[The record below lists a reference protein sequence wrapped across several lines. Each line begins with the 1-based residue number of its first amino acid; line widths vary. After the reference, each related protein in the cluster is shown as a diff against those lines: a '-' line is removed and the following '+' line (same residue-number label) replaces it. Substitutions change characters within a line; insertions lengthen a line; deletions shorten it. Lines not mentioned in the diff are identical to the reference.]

1 MENLQNKKII
11 VGISGGIAAY
21 KAPLLIRELVK
32 RGAKVKVAATDN
44 ALKFVTLLTLQTLSN
59 NNVYNDM
66 FGSYQSVTTEHISL
80 AQWADCIIVAPATA
94 DIIGKYANGIADEA
108 LSTLLTAFDK
118 KVFMAP
124 AMNTAMY
131 CNFAVQQNMKTLQ
144 SHGVEII
151 DAQYGELACGQD
163 GKGRMADIEDIVA
176 RIENYFS
183 FTQDF
188 AGKTVTVT
196 AGPTR
201 EKIDSVRFISNNSSG
216 KMGIAVAGEFVA
228 RGAVVNLVLG
238 PVQQKVQAQDRLNVI
253 DVVTA
258 EQMYEKTVEC
268 FAHSD
273 IAVCA
278 AAVADYTTD
287 KVFEGKMK
295 KKDSNL
301 TLQLVPTKDILAT
314 LGQRKKDSQLLIGF
328 ALETDNELG
337 NAKGKLAKKNADLI
351 ILNSLKDAGAGFEV
365 DTNKVTFVD
374 KYGNTEPM
382 CLKAKREVARDI
394 VNKIKEFL

>member
-1 MENLQNKKII
+1 
-11 VGISGGIAAY
+11 
-21 KAPLLIRELVK
+21 
-32 RGAKVKVAATDN
+32 
-44 ALKFVTLLTLQTLSN
+44 
-59 NNVYNDM
+59 
-66 FGSYQSVTTEHISL
+66 
-80 AQWADCIIVAPATA
+80 
-94 DIIGKYANGIADEA
+94 
-108 LSTLLTAFDK
+108 
-118 KVFMAP
+118 
-124 AMNTAMY
+124 
-131 CNFAVQQNMKTLQ
+131 
-144 SHGVEII
+144 
-151 DAQYGELACGQD
+151 
-163 GKGRMADIEDIVA
+163 
-176 RIENYFS
+176 
-183 FTQDF
+183 
-188 AGKTVTVT
+188 
-196 AGPTR
+196 
-201 EKIDSVRFISNNSSG
+201 
-216 KMGIAVAGEFVA
+216 MGIAVAEEFVA

-258 EQMYEKTVEC
+258 EQMYGKTVEC

-295 KKDSNL
+295 KKDSYL

-314 LGQRKKDSQLLIGF
+314 LGQSKKDSQLLIGF
-328 ALETDNELG
+328 ALETDNELES
-337 NAKGKLAKKNADLI
+337 AKNKLTKKNADLI

-382 CLKAKREVARDI
+382 SLKPKREVAHDI